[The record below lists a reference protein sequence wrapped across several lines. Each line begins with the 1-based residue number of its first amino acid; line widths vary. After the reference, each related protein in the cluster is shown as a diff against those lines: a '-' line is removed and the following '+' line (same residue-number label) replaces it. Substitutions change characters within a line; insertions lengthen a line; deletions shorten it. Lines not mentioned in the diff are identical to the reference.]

1 MNFIEE
7 LRWRGLIQDMTPELE
22 AAIEEGMITG
32 YIGFDPTAPS
42 LHIGNMVTI
51 MLLVHLQRHGHK
63 PIALVGGAT
72 GRIGD
77 PSGKDAERQLL
88 PLEEIEKNL
97 EKTGKQLSSF
107 LDFDCGANSAE
118 MSNNYDFYKDMNV
131 LEFMRDVGKHMT
143 VNYMMAKDSVK
154 NRLESGLSYT
164 EFSYQLIQGYD
175 FKCLYEEK
183 NCSLQMGGSDQWG
196 NITAGVEFIRRM
208 LSKKA
213 HALTTPLLTKP
224 DGKKYG
230 KSEGGNVWLDPTMT
244 SPYQFYQFW
253 LRSDDNMMDRLLK
266 TFSLRSKEEIEDILS
281 RHEAAPHERIAQ
293 KALAEEITVRVHSK
307 EAYNSAV
314 KASELLFGK
323 AKKETLLSLSTA
335 DLEAVRGEVRSFHIS
350 KSDLNAG
357 LGVISLMADTTSIVN
372 SRGEAQRAIKNNA
385 VSINKEKVTNKDL
398 EIDAAHLLHDKYI
411 LLENGKKN
419 KFLIIAE

>member
-7 LRWRGLIQDMTPELE
+7 LRWRGLIQDTTPELE
-22 AAIEEGMITG
+22 EAVKNGKLTA

-42 LHIGNMVTI
+42 LHIGNMVPI

-88 PLEEIEKNL
+88 DLDVLDKNVEKIAV
-97 EKTGKQLSSF
+97 QLQSF
-107 LDFDCGANSAE
+107 LDFDCGSASAQ
-118 MSNNYDFYKDMNV
+118 MANNYDFYKDMGA
-131 LEFMRDVGKHMT
+131 LEFLRDVGKHMT
-143 VNYMMAKDSVK
+143 VNYLMSKDSVK
-154 NRLESGLSYT
+154 NRLESGLSFT

-175 FKCLYEEK
+175 FKCLYEQYD
-183 NCSLQMGGSDQWG
+183 CTLQMGGSDQWG

-230 KSEGGNVWLDPTMT
+230 KSEGGNVWLDASMT

-253 LRSDDNMMDRLLK
+253 LRSEDAMLDRLFK
-266 TFSLRSKEEIEDILS
+266 TFSLKTQTEIETILAEHS
-281 RHEAAPHERIAQ
+281 QDPGQRIAQ
-293 KALAEEITVRVHSK
+293 KALAEETTVRVHSR
-307 EAYNSAV
+307 EAYEAAV
-314 KASELLFGK
+314 LASEFLFKGKRDALL
-323 AKKETLLSLSTA
+323 ALSEQN
-335 DLEAVRGEVRSFHIS
+335 LEVVSHEVTHFSIS
-350 KSDLNAG
+350 KSDLEAG
-357 LGVISLMADTTSIVN
+357 IGIIPLMADATQIVN
-372 SRGEAQRAIKNNA
+372 SRGEAQRAIKGNA
-385 VSINKEKVTNKDL
+385 VSVNKEKVTDKELIIN
-398 EIDAAHLLHDKYI
+398 ASHLLHGRFI
-411 LLENGKKN
+411 MLENGKKN
-419 KFLIIAE
+419 KFMVEVS

>member
-7 LRWRGLIQDMTPELE
+7 LRWRGLIQDTTPELE
-22 AAIEEGMITG
+22 EAIKEGMVTG

-51 MLLVHLQRHGHK
+51 MLLVHLQRHGHR

-88 PLEEIEKNL
+88 PLETIEKNL
-97 EKTGKQLSSF
+97 QTTGDQLRSF
-107 LDFDCGANSAE
+107 LDFDCGKNSAQ
-118 MSNNYDFYKDMNV
+118 MANNYDFYKEMNV
-131 LEFMRDVGKHMT
+131 LEFMRDVGKHIS

-175 FKCLYEEK
+175 FKCLYEQHD
-183 NCSLQMGGSDQWG
+183 CSLQMGGSDQWG

-230 KSEGGNVWLDPTMT
+230 KSEGGNVWLDAKLT

-253 LRSDDNMMDRLLK
+253 LGSDDNMMDRLLK
-266 TFSLRSKEEIEDILS
+266 TFSLKTKEEIESLLAQ
-281 RHEAAPHERIAQ
+281 HAEAPHERAAQ
-293 KALAEEITVRVHSK
+293 KALAEEITVRVHSR
-307 EAYNSAV
+307 EAYESAV
-314 KASELLFGK
+314 RASKLLFKGK
-323 AKKETLLSLSTA
+323 RDALMALSEA
-335 DLEAVRGEVRSFHIS
+335 DLETVRNEVQSFSIA
-350 KSDLNAG
+350 KSDLSAG
-357 LGVISLMADTTSIVN
+357 LDIISLIADKTSIVA
-372 SRGEAQRAIKNNA
+372 SKSEAQRAIKGNA
-385 VSINKEKVTNKDL
+385 VSVNKEKVTDKDL
-398 EIDAAHLLHDKYI
+398 IINTDHLLHDKYVMV
-411 LLENGKKN
+411 ENGKKN
-419 KFLIIAE
+419 KFIIVAE